1 MICDGC
7 EWFNLQEE
15 VRSADAAVLTAQ
27 PRIRHFGDELAE
39 FADAAAL
46 CALMDVV
53 VSVDTR
59 CYASSRC
66 AGPASSRACSGNCR
80 RCDQFEAI
88 SLISAAMPPA
98 SSVSIR
104 SSSVSS
110 FAAAASGRA

>member
-15 VRSADAAVLTAQ
+15 VRRADAAVLVAQ

-53 VSVDTR
+53 VSVDTSAR
-59 CYASSRC
+59 NL
-66 AGPASSRACSGNCR
+66 AGALGRLHRAPAAGTAGA
-80 RCDQFEAI
+80 AI
-88 SLISAAMPPA
+88 SLRRSA
-98 SSVSIR
+98 
-104 SSSVSS
+104 
-110 FAAAASGRA
+110 